1 MPNRSRFTVGEI
13 DAMRD
18 ASARGHT
25 AWDRNVRLDSVKRK
39 IKEFRIIRS
48 SQTCCYCR
56 RDIGGEFSMVL
67 DVEHVLPKSQYLKY
81 MFSGKNLAVSCKRCN
96 MSIKGARLDFLF
108 SPVMPKR
115 VFRSKYYK
123 IIHPNLDDYESH
135 LLRNA
140 VQIGASVLVKYSVV
154 GRSSKGYYTY
164 EFFKLDA
171 LERNSFDKAQG
182 ASGRSELKDRE
193 VKAAFEMLLH
203 ALVS

>member
-25 AWDRNVRLDSVKRK
+25 AWDKNVRLNSVKRK
-39 IKEFRIIRS
+39 IKEFRRIRS
-48 SQTCCYCR
+48 LQTCCYCR
-56 RDIGGEFSMVL
+56 RDIGGEFPMVL
-67 DVEHVLPKSQYLKY
+67 DVEHILPKSHYLKY

-96 MSIKGARLDFLF
+96 MNIKGARLDFLF
-108 SPVMPKR
+108 SSVMPKR

-123 IIHPNLDDYESH
+123 MIHPNLDCYESH

-140 VQIGASVLVKYSVV
+140 VQVGTSVLVKYSVV
-154 GRSSKGYYTY
+154 GGSSKGQYTY

-171 LERNSFDKAQG
+171 LEKISFDKAQG
-182 ASGRSELKDRE
+182 ALGRSELKDRR
-193 VKAAFEMLLH
+193 VKVAFDALLQ
-203 ALVS
+203 ALA